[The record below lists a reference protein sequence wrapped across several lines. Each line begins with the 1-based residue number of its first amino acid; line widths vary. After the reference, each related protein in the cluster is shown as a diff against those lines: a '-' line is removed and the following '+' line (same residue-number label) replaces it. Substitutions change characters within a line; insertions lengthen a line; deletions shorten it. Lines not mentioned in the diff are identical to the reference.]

1 MASQFA
7 HLTQAG
13 CLLLIIGSASAGE
26 NPVELNKL
34 KGSEG
39 SYQSHDDPESA
50 GSVTELE
57 PVLVTAPL
65 QDEVSESPVPVNVLE
80 GEELRMK
87 MGHSIGETL
96 KQEPGITS
104 QSFGPGVGAPVIRGQ
119 TGPRVRVLA
128 NGIGSNDASAISP
141 DHATSTEPLLAE
153 RIEVLRG
160 PATLLYGSGAI
171 GGVVN
176 IIDNRIPEDYP
187 EHSLG
192 GAVEQR
198 YDSASNEEATALK
211 LDGGSG
217 PVAIHLDGFYRQ
229 RNNIAIG
236 GAAID
241 EAAARAV
248 DPTLPTA
255 LQNSYG
261 VLLNSSAHTLG
272 VSAGASW
279 IGDSGFAGASI
290 NRLKNNYGIPSD
302 GTGNALTRIDLG
314 QNKYDFKSEL
324 DKPFDFAESLRIRL
338 GYTDYRHTEIANGA
352 PGSFFTNKTYE
363 GRIELTHEPIG
374 LLRGLVGFQAISSDF
389 SAIDKSSGKTLA
401 PRSRIDNFGLFAVE
415 AFDLG
420 KMTYRFGVRVEQAN
434 IDPQGLS
441 GLKYIPVSASASGLW
456 KPNDRNGI
464 NLAVTRSQRAPQV
477 QELLTHGFH
486 DATRSFEV
494 GNINLT
500 KETAYNLDLGY
511 RFKSDWLTAE
521 FDLFHNWVGNY
532 IFQQRNGRFVTED
545 GELCPPDTACSPVLV
560 TRQANANFMGFEGK
574 LNFLLMENRYGRVD
588 LSLFGDYTRGQ
599 FVSGVDAPRMPP
611 LRYGLQL
618 DYAEGKLSTNLRVT
632 RAEAQN
638 HPGEFD
644 TSTPGYV
651 VMNLGLNYELNA
663 YKDARLLLF
672 AKGSNLLNQN
682 IRNSTSYLRNFA
694 PEPGRGA
701 EIGLRIS
708 Y

>member
-1 MASQFA
+1 
-7 HLTQAG
+7 
-13 CLLLIIGSASAGE
+13 
-26 NPVELNKL
+26 
-34 KGSEG
+34 
-39 SYQSHDDPESA
+39 
-50 GSVTELE
+50 
-57 PVLVTAPL
+57 
-65 QDEVSESPVPVNVLE
+65 
-80 GEELRMK
+80 
-87 MGHSIGETL
+87 
-96 KQEPGITS
+96 
-104 QSFGPGVGAPVIRGQ
+104 
-119 TGPRVRVLA
+119 
-128 NGIGSNDASAISP
+128 
-141 DHATSTEPLLAE
+141 
-153 RIEVLRG
+153 
-160 PATLLYGSGAI
+160 
-171 GGVVN
+171 
-176 IIDNRIPEDYP
+176 
-187 EHSLG
+187 
-192 GAVEQR
+192 
-198 YDSASNEEATALK
+198 
-211 LDGGSG
+211 
-217 PVAIHLDGFYRQ
+217 
-229 RNNIAIG
+229 
-236 GAAID
+236 
-241 EAAARAV
+241 
-248 DPTLPTA
+248 
-255 LQNSYG
+255 
-261 VLLNSSAHTLG
+261 
-272 VSAGASW
+272 
-279 IGDSGFAGASI
+279 
-290 NRLKNNYGIPSD
+290 
-302 GTGNALTRIDLG
+302 
-314 QNKYDFKSEL
+314 
-324 DKPFDFAESLRIRL
+324 
-338 GYTDYRHTEIANGA
+338 
-352 PGSFFTNKTYE
+352 
-363 GRIELTHEPIG
+363 
-374 LLRGLVGFQAISSDF
+374 
-389 SAIDKSSGKTLA
+389 
-401 PRSRIDNFGLFAVE
+401 
-415 AFDLG
+415 
-420 KMTYRFGVRVEQAN
+420 
-434 IDPQGLS
+434 
-441 GLKYIPVSASASGLW
+441 YIPVSASASGLW

-701 EIGLRIS
+701 EAGLRFS